1 MSTLHISHPSLG
13 LIHVTERRGSHR
25 VSARWKGGQLHVNIP
40 AGLPADR
47 IDDAIERMREDL
59 ERIRPRHRY
68 HIGTKIE
75 ILPETGTTP
84 AFILCIAPALPQ
96 HRDMTVTGR
105 SEGATTVY
113 TLYIPTDADISTP
126 SVQTRIDSCI
136 KNFGRRLASD
146 LLLPHARKIA
156 DSLGLRVDSW
166 EIAHGRT
173 VLGTCY
179 PRQRRIRL
187 SYLNVFLPPELRDY
201 IIRHELAHLTEPG
214 HTAAFH
220 TLCDRYCSGRESQ
233 LTHSLR
239 NYHWPVDR

>member
-1 MSTLHISHPSLG
+1 
-13 LIHVTERRGSHR
+13 
-25 VSARWKGGQLHVNIP
+25 
-40 AGLPADR
+40 
-47 IDDAIERMREDL
+47 
-59 ERIRPRHRY
+59 
-68 HIGTKIE
+68 
-75 ILPETGTTP
+75 
-84 AFILCIAPALPQ
+84 
-96 HRDMTVTGR
+96 MTAASKT
-105 SEGATTVY
+105 S
-113 TLYIPTDADISTP
+113 DADSPRPP
-126 SVQTRIDSCI
+126 SATCAENSRQPR
-136 KNFGRRLASD
+136 
-146 LLLPHARKIA
+146 
-156 DSLGLRVDSW
+156 LRVDSW

>member
-96 HRDMTVTGR
+96 HRDMTVTSR

-126 SVQTRIDSCI
+126 SVQTA
-136 KNFGRRLASD
+136 L
-146 LLLPHARKIA
+146 
-156 DSLGLRVDSW
+156 
-166 EIAHGRT
+166 
-173 VLGTCY
+173 
-179 PRQRRIRL
+179 
-187 SYLNVFLPPELRDY
+187 
-201 IIRHELAHLTEPG
+201 
-214 HTAAFH
+214 TAASETSDAGSPPTSFCH
-220 TLCDRYCSGRESQ
+220 MRGK
-233 LTHSLR
+233 
-239 NYHWPVDR
+239 